1 MDASGIWGHTATD
14 HYSETFMN
22 TTTRTP
28 AISADIAGNVLTLTG
43 ANGLKIVVDAYALT
57 DDMRMAAMMHGL
69 KQKLVDAAA
78 ISRDTDTGRA
88 ADINTKMQA
97 VKEVAD
103 RLYAGEWNKTRAGE
117 GVATGGLL
125 LRALLRMYDGRKT
138 KEELLAFIA
147 GKTDAEKAALRAS
160 PKVAPII
167 AAIKDEDAARKG
179 SGVDADDLL
188 ADLG

>member
-1 MDASGIWGHTATD
+1 M
-14 HYSETFMN
+14 
-22 TTTRTP
+22 TTTNTRTP
-28 AISADIAGNVLTLTG
+28 AIDATIDGDMLTL
-43 ANGLKIVVDAYALT
+43 AFSNGKTLVISPLNLNEAIRSQAI
-57 DDMRMAAMMHGL
+57 MHGL

-88 ADINTKMQA
+88 ATIDTKYEA
-97 VKEVAD
+97 VREVYE
-103 RLYAGEWNKTRAGE
+103 RLLAGEWNKTRTGE

-147 GKTDAEKAALRAS
+147 TKTDQEKSALRAS
-160 PKVAPII
+160 PKIAPII

-179 SGVDADDLL
+179 STVDADDLL
-188 ADLG
+188 AGLDE

>member
-1 MDASGIWGHTATD
+1 M
-14 HYSETFMN
+14 
-22 TTTRTP
+22 TTTNTRTP
-28 AISADIAGNVLTLTG
+28 AIDATIVGDTLTLAFSNGRTITIG
-43 ANGLKIVVDAYALT
+43 ASELSPTLVTQAI
-57 DDMRMAAMMHGL
+57 MHGL

-88 ADINTKMQA
+88 ATIDTKYNA
-97 VKEVAD
+97 VREVYE
-103 RLYAGEWNKTRAGE
+103 RLLAGEWNKVRSGE

-147 GKTDAEKAALRAS
+147 TKTDQEKAALRGA
-160 PKVAPII
+160 PKIAGII

-179 SGVDADDLL
+179 TGVDAEDLL
-188 ADLG
+188 AGLE